1 MSGQTLS
8 AKHPPAGNPIPQ
20 TAQTDR
26 HPALGVRTIR
36 PEAHAMPHDARIEPV
51 TDPGDPRVA
60 PYMNVKDAWLRHQ
73 AGLDPGG
80 SFMAE
85 GRLVVGQ
92 LLRSRYRPRSLLIA
106 PKHLETMQAAGE
118 LDAWPSGAPIYLAE
132 KAVLDAI
139 TGIELHRGILA
150 LADRG
155 PEPNAGVVLASCAS
169 AVVLEDLSNHDNV
182 GGIFRS
188 VAALAGVSA
197 GEGPGGGAV
206 LMNART
212 CDPLY
217 RKAIRVSMG
226 TALRVAWAR
235 VEPWPHKLQMLS
247 EKGFVTL
254 ALTPGAGSVSLSEA
268 VRRFGPEGSELGG
281 RRVALLVGAEGPG
294 LTDRAMASADARVRI
309 PIDTRVDSLNVTV
322 AASIA
327 LAALVRPP
335 GA

>member
-1 MSGQTLS
+1 MPDD
-8 AKHPPAGNPIPQ
+8 APIQ
-20 TAQTDR
+20 IVA
-26 HPALGVRTIR
+26 
-36 PEAHAMPHDARIEPV
+36 
-51 TDPGDPRVA
+51 DPGDPRVA
-60 PYMNVKDAWLRHQ
+60 AYMNVKDAWLRHK

-80 SFMAE
+80 SFIGE

-92 LLRSRYRPRSLLIA
+92 LLRSDYRPRSLLIA
-106 PKHLETMQAAGE
+106 TKHLETMRAAGE
-118 LDAWPSGAPIYLAE
+118 LDAWPSEAPIYVAE

-155 PEPNAGVVLASCAS
+155 PEPDASAVLARCAS

-188 VAALAGVSA
+188 VAALAGVGA
-197 GEGPGGGAV
+197 GRSRGGGAV
-206 LMNART
+206 LMNERT

-226 TALRVAWAR
+226 TALRVPWAR
-235 VEPWPHKLQMLS
+235 LDSWPSALQSLS
-247 EKGFVTL
+247 DHGFVTL
-254 ALTPGAGSVSLSEA
+254 ALTPAPGSIALGEA
-268 VRRFGPEGSELGG
+268 VRRFGPGGSERGG

-294 LTDRAMASADARVRI
+294 LTARAMSAADACVRI
-309 PIDTRVDSLNVTV
+309 PIDPRVDSLNVTV

-327 LAALVRPP
+327 LASLVVPP
-335 GA
+335 AG